1 MTALHSSSKVAQ
13 KDHGLWQT
21 SHVRRLVPD
30 LIESLRNPEFWALSA
45 WLDIMVMCRRSRLGI
60 VWLFM
65 PSVVYVWC
73 VGPLFASLFG
83 ASITRFVVHLALGWT
98 IYNLMSMTIAQ
109 STRVLF
115 TSRSFIMDGRM
126 RMTDY
131 VLGCVAKST
140 FHFLMAIP
148 VIVIALALYSGG
160 LHPLGVLLGLGGFVL
175 VLVNSFLVGIVF
187 SLIGARFPDIH
198 ELVGNLLRVL
208 VFLTPILWYPEQMP
222 SGSVRGSLARLN
234 PFFHLLEIVR
244 APILGEPI
252 HLLSWYYVGALT
264 VVTAVVAVFLYRRY
278 ARLVPIWL

>member
-1 MTALHSSSKVAQ
+1 S
-13 KDHGLWQT
+13 
-21 SHVRRLVPD
+21 
-30 LIESLRNPEFWALSA
+30 
-45 WLDIMVMCRRSRLGI
+45 
-60 VWLFM
+60 
-65 PSVVYVWC
+65 
-73 VGPLFASLFG
+73 
-83 ASITRFVVHLALGWT
+83 LGWT

-252 HLLSWYYVGALT
+252 HLLS
-264 VVTAVVAVFLYRRY
+264 
-278 ARLVPIWL
+278 